1 VRDLLT
7 RTIIDQITGNNPGVI
22 PPAWTS
28 RIYGILDHGR
38 PTISAFGVASPGP
51 AGMEVNWP
59 YYDGN
64 LLTLVGLQATQK
76 TAITSARV
84 DLKKGSEDLLTY
96 AGMSDLSYQLIRRSS
111 PSYRDAYMRIMFAAY
126 AAVTDNAAAD
136 GLVAG
141 QSVDYAFGSDTTGA
155 ALRSALFEA
164 SVLVEAATGQPAEF
178 ALVASDVFIAIG
190 GMTNVYAA
198 GYGVQNVGGTADAA
212 SLNVN
217 VNGIR
222 VIYEPNFAAGKAF
235 VSNSEAASW
244 YEDGPFTVVAE
255 DVEKLGQNVAVWGLG
270 AFGVHLPMGIVELAD
285 AVLLAADAGGSKSSA
300 KK

>member
-1 VRDLLT
+1 
-7 RTIIDQITGNNPGVI
+7 
-22 PPAWTS
+22 
-28 RIYGILDHGR
+28 
-38 PTISAFGVASPGP
+38 
-51 AGMEVNWP
+51 MEVNWP
-59 YYDGN
+59 YYDGS
-64 LLTLVGLQATQK
+64 LLSLVGVQATQK

-111 PSYRDAYMRIMFAAY
+111 PSYKDAYLRIMYAAY

-141 QSVDYAFGSDTTGA
+141 QTVDYDFSADTTGA
-155 ALRSALFEA
+155 GLREALFEA
-164 SVLVEAATGQPAEF
+164 SVLVQSATGSPAEF

-190 GMTNVYAA
+190 GMTQVGSAP
-198 GYGVQNVGGTADAA
+198 YGVQNVAGTADAA
-212 SLNVN
+212 SLSVN
-217 VNGIR
+217 INGIR
-222 VIYEPNFAAGKAF
+222 VIYEPYFAAGKAF
-235 VSNSEAASW
+235 VSNGQAATW

-270 AFGVHLPMGIVELAD
+270 AFGVHLPAGIVGLANV
-285 AVLLAADAGGSKSSA
+285 AVRSASSA